1 MTFFVILLFLSV
13 VVTIALLRRSPPPA
27 RNPQALY
34 RQAGSYGQQPWRSER
49 VAPPQPARTN
59 REAPARW
66 MYPGERAVLGPYQ
79 IDGGMLY
86 IGEHLPS
93 TGRPYDPDPALIDPR
108 LPVDARNP
116 DHAGTGMPYWP
127 AYSRI
132 SPRQRAAYLAW
143 LAGGR
148 RDATYIGYVFL
159 FFYGLERRLLA
170 NGAIQSI
177 DPRERDAILHEV
189 ERLVQ
194 IYGDSASFRGYALRF
209 VDFVRTLYE
218 VPHPP
223 PLEARHETEFPL
235 ALRVSLGRFAAAG
248 QAIPGGWCFAW
259 VSFDPEIIFTT
270 PAQRCPKE
278 FRTLFERRFSE
289 TFGEGL
295 TVTPGKRMVAAA
307 YTPAS
312 EGFRGLLNYRSTLP
326 EIVTLR
332 GPRRKLAKLVA
343 KCTSELDGYSRWLGR
358 HPDGA
363 GTLTAQALLP
373 AILLSDIDGSEA
385 SAFLNVALSR
395 LQNASVA
402 MLPTTELFKGSP
414 TKSDVAAVA
423 AILSS
428 RQIGIEPDVNFGA
441 PLPKESGTV
450 VIFRRSSPE
459 NSRVRTE
466 YRAAALVMNLAV
478 TVAAADGTIDPT
490 EQTLLASRVESMT
503 HLSDGERERLR
514 AHLRWLTED
523 RPGIQSLKKRLDA
536 LSFEQRYAVAD
547 FLISVA
553 CADGRI
559 DPAEVKVLEKLF
571 LPLGF
576 DSRDVHRRLHA
587 AMSTSS
593 SEPVVVQQQ
602 QPTSG
607 FALPPSKKK
616 KPADGFHLDDARIAQ
631 LERETSGV
639 AKMLGDVF
647 AGDEDAE
654 AEVPIA
660 DESDVGEA
668 QSIPPEAVGSL
679 SPQLASFA
687 RRLAAQAIWPRSELL
702 DIARSLELMP
712 DGALEKLNEAAL
724 DAGQDEFAYGDD
736 PVSINQSILE
746 EICS

>member
-1 MTFFVILLFLSV
+1 
-13 VVTIALLRRSPPPA
+13 
-27 RNPQALY
+27 
-34 RQAGSYGQQPWRSER
+34 
-49 VAPPQPARTN
+49 
-59 REAPARW
+59 
-66 MYPGERAVLGPYQ
+66 
-79 IDGGMLY
+79 
-86 IGEHLPS
+86 
-93 TGRPYDPDPALIDPR
+93 
-108 LPVDARNP
+108 
-116 DHAGTGMPYWP
+116 
-127 AYSRI
+127 
-132 SPRQRAAYLAW
+132 
-143 LAGGR
+143 
-148 RDATYIGYVFL
+148 
-159 FFYGLERRLLA
+159 
-170 NGAIQSI
+170 
-177 DPRERDAILHEV
+177 
-189 ERLVQ
+189 
-194 IYGDSASFRGYALRF
+194 
-209 VDFVRTLYE
+209 
-218 VPHPP
+218 
-223 PLEARHETEFPL
+223 
-235 ALRVSLGRFAAAG
+235 
-248 QAIPGGWCFAW
+248 
-259 VSFDPEIIFTT
+259 
-270 PAQRCPKE
+270 
-278 FRTLFERRFSE
+278 
-289 TFGEGL
+289 
-295 TVTPGKRMVAAA
+295 
-307 YTPAS
+307 
-312 EGFRGLLNYRSTLP
+312 
-326 EIVTLR
+326 
-332 GPRRKLAKLVA
+332 
-343 KCTSELDGYSRWLGR
+343 
-358 HPDGA
+358 
-363 GTLTAQALLP
+363 
-373 AILLSDIDGSEA
+373 
-385 SAFLNVALSR
+385 
-395 LQNASVA
+395 
-402 MLPTTELFKGSP
+402 
-414 TKSDVAAVA
+414 
-423 AILSS
+423 
-428 RQIGIEPDVNFGA
+428 
-441 PLPKESGTV
+441 
-450 VIFRRSSPE
+450 
-459 NSRVRTE
+459 
-466 YRAAALVMNLAV
+466 
-478 TVAAADGTIDPT
+478 DPT

-631 LERETSGV
+631 LEREPSGV

-647 AGDEDAE
+647 AGDEDAD